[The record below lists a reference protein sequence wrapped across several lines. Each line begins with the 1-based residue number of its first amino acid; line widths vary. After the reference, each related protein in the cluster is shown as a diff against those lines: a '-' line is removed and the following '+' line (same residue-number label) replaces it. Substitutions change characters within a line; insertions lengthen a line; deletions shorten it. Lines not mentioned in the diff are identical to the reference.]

1 MHISDCLYR
10 HTGFSHVQ
18 NIPQHFQYSKAQQQ
32 QMPVPANGPCHPQ
45 PMETSSPLRTRPSSL
60 NTQLYTAENFMKV
73 SSPRRG
79 CYMYNPQN
87 HLPHRVEKKNETTSF
102 HDMDIEPIDHTTE
115 MASSPWQDNR
125 PYELKNQRQQIINKR
140 KCNHE
145 NSLFVQEYPSLSKRR
160 RLEAFVTDEHKII
173 TF

>member
-1 MHISDCLYR
+1 MHINDCLYR
-10 HTGFSHVQ
+10 HAGLPHVQ
-18 NIPQHFQYSKAQQQ
+18 SIPQHFQYSKTQQQ
-32 QMPVPANGPCHPQ
+32 QRSIPANGPCDPQ
-45 PMETSSPLRTRPSSL
+45 QMQPSSPLRTRPSSL

-102 HDMDIEPIDHTTE
+102 NNMDIEPIDHTTQLE
-115 MASSPWQDNR
+115 SSPWQYNR
-125 PYELKNQRQQIINKR
+125 AYELKNQQQQIANKR
-140 KCNHE
+140 KSNHE

-160 RLEAFVTDEHKII
+160 RLEAFVTDERKII

>member
-87 HLPHRVEKKNETTSF
+87 QFPHVEKRNETSSF
-102 HDMDIEPIDHTTE
+102 HDMDIEPIDQATK
-115 MASSPWQDNR
+115 MVSSPCQNNTA
-125 PYELKNQRQQIINKR
+125 YELKNQCQQIVNKY
-140 KCNHE
+140 KVVKHA
-145 NSLFVQEYPSLSKRR
+145 S
-160 RLEAFVTDEHKII
+160 
-173 TF
+173 